1 MKVFM
6 CHKARQS
13 KMLRPSQEVSN
24 CDAVIRQ
31 YAYMLSNEHK
41 SIIPNIGQV
50 LTGNAKGFVALLNNE
65 DDDYGC

>member
-31 YAYMLSNEHK
+31 YAYMLSNEHQ
-41 SIIPNIGQV
+41 SRISNINKV
-50 LTGNAKGFVALLNNE
+50 
-65 DDDYGC
+65 